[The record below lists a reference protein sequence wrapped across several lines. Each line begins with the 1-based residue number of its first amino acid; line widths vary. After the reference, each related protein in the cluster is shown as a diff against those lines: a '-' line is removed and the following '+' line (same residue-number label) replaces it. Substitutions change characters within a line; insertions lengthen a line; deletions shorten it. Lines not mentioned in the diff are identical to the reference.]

1 MTTTPEPLADIRINE
16 ERLLSTLDDLLVI
29 DSLGGPASGLLPDQV
44 GVFNG
49 VDAALHGQTNRS
61 ARSARTPQGTEANPN
76 PEHPSG
82 GDVGPP
88 APPARAHHV
97 SFAPAPF
104 RVTLHEE
111 QEEQP
116 ASPTH
121 PSQPPPQQQPLL
133 PTSSHKGAGTAQGH
147 RRRTSMGACVM
158 HRTASFTQTPIHR
171 PDPHQPINPAFHSA
185 GGLHREAGP
194 GAGPGGEPVAA
205 HGD

>member
-1 MTTTPEPLADIRINE
+1 M
-16 ERLLSTLDDLLVI
+16 
-29 DSLGGPASGLLPDQV
+29 SLEGDFV
-44 GVFNG
+44 GVG
-49 VDAALHGQTNRS
+49 VDAALHGQTNHS

-158 HRTASFTQTPIHR
+158 HRTASFTHKRPFIDLTRTNPSIPHSTALAGSIVKRGRGRGLVVSLSPHTEINRLRRLVLRGEWAWEHYAAQRHR
-171 PDPHQPINPAFHSA
+171 HYQQQQQH
-185 GGLHREAGP
+185 
-194 GAGPGGEPVAA
+194 
-205 HGD
+205 